1 LTRRVALA
9 TTSFRLRALFL
20 YRLVCLS
27 LIKKKG
33 SFFSNHA
40 LASLDDDSDEALFNS
55 FVLPHTE
62 GKQANKKS
70 AFFSSKVFRF
80 GKNTL
85 VPQKNPP
92 SFMDNQMGKND
103 VNNDA

>member
-9 TTSFRLRALFL
+9 TTSFRLKALFL
-20 YRLVCLS
+20 YRLVCLL
-27 LIKKKG
+27 LIKKKR

-62 GKQANKKS
+62 SKQTNKQKECFFLFQSFSFRKKYVGATKKTSFIHGQPDGKK
-70 AFFSSKVFRF
+70 
-80 GKNTL
+80 
-85 VPQKNPP
+85 
-92 SFMDNQMGKND
+92 
-103 VNNDA
+103 